1 MDRRKFLLGTLLTA
15 SSVPF
20 MNASWAFGPRSHVQV
35 ARLRHSGNWN
45 AHPGAAGVLAREM
58 KMRTSIEMN
67 LHEEDLYL
75 DSPRLAELP
84 FAVLCGEQEFSF
96 TEVQRQRLK
105 RWLELGGFL
114 LIDNS
119 GHNRLA
125 TAFDHAVRLELKK
138 LFPRQQFERISPNH
152 VIFRSFYRL
161 DYPAGRV
168 IRRPYI
174 EGLSIGRRYAVIL
187 CHNDLLGAY
196 AQGRQGRFLH
206 IPRPGGENQREFAIR
221 FGVNLM
227 MYGLCLHYKDDQ
239 VHLDYL
245 LHRRKWKIRPPD

>member
-1 MDRRKFLLGTLLTA
+1 MDRRQFLFGTLLTA

-20 MNASWAFGPRSHVQV
+20 TNPCWGFSAKTHVSI
-35 ARLRHSGNWN
+35 ARLRHGGNWN
-45 AHPGAAGVLAREM
+45 VHPEAASVLAREM
-58 KMRTSIEMN
+58 HMRTSIDMT
-67 LHEEDLYL
+67 LQEEDIYL
-75 DSPRLAELP
+75 DSPRLAALP
-84 FAVLCGEQEFSF
+84 FAVLCGDQEFSF
-96 TEVQRQRLK
+96 TEAQRLSLK

-114 LIDNS
+114 LVDNS

-125 TAFDHAVRLELKK
+125 TGFDHAVRLELKK
-138 LFPRQQFERISPNH
+138 LFPREQFERVSPNH

-168 IRRPYI
+168 IRRPYV
-174 EGLSIGRRYAVIL
+174 EGLSIGRRYAVIV

-196 AQGRQGRFLH
+196 AQGRHGRFLH
-206 IPRPGGENQREFAIR
+206 RPNPGGENQREFAIR